1 MQRGALAEAAAQLPS
16 KHIAWLQRWYYLRR
30 LLEANVRV
38 VALDTDM
45 AITADPFPLLRAYQ
59 LVTTYDFKG
68 GFANTNIGF
77 VCLQNATRGG
87 PVHALFG
94 EFEARARVARSLA
107 VTPPREQT
115 ARFVTQYIWD
125 QNLFNKVL
133 LSALAG
139 HAAYLPDRANAAWT
153 AANRAKLRARNHWLQ
168 VDPPLAPPGWLGS
181 SGKYFPRAPRLYGR
195 RPWGLGHSLKA
206 EDYGARPLPA

>member
-1 MQRGALAEAAAQLPS
+1 M
-16 KHIAWLQRWYYLRR
+16 
-30 LLEANVRV
+30 
-38 VALDTDM
+38 
-45 AITADPFPLLRAYQ
+45 
-59 LVTTYDFKG
+59 
-68 GFANTNIGF
+68 
-77 VCLQNATRGG
+77 
-87 PVHALFG
+87 
-94 EFEARARVARSLA
+94 
-107 VTPPREQT
+107 
-115 ARFVTQYIWD
+115 TQYIWD

-195 RPWGLGHSLKA
+195 KPWVPMRYGALRAAYFFLVSGFFFLQAPMRYGALWAALPTAPPVAAAGEASCRSGGAPAYCGGGSERVLLAPAWLVAMEQGLGHSLKA

>member
-1 MQRGALAEAAAQLPS
+1 M
-16 KHIAWLQRWYYLRR
+16 
-30 LLEANVRV
+30 
-38 VALDTDM
+38 
-45 AITADPFPLLRAYQ
+45 
-59 LVTTYDFKG
+59 
-68 GFANTNIGF
+68 
-77 VCLQNATRGG
+77 
-87 PVHALFG
+87 
-94 EFEARARVARSLA
+94 
-107 VTPPREQT
+107 
-115 ARFVTQYIWD
+115 TQYIWD

-195 RPWGLGHSLKA
+195 KPWAPMRYGALWAALPTAPPVAAAGEASCRSGGAPAYCGGGSERVLLAPAWLVAMEQGLGHSLKA